1 MQCTFFSLSLAT
13 LIILIWKLVSRM
25 FSPCFYFPLLV
36 LVFDHFYVGSPLE
49 LFVCLGF
56 HLSSRPPL
64 AFGCNVCGA
73 VLAKIPDDIFHLSKA
88 EM

>member
-13 LIILIWKLVSRM
+13 LIILIWKLVFRM

-49 LFVCLGF
+49 LFVCLGS

-73 VLAKIPDDIFHLSKA
+73 KIPDEIFNLSKA